1 MTTPFLT
8 QARNLPLPLSSTIHA
23 RTYIVT
29 GANPGL
35 GLAAAQ
41 NLAQLGAARVILAV
55 RNLSA
60 GEAAKT
66 QIDAAIAGAA
76 ATTRVKTEVEVW
88 YLDLSVFYSIKTFA
102 KRADAE
108 LERVDRL
115 VENAAV
121 AAGGGKMAE
130 EHWLTV
136 AVNVAGTLL
145 LGMLMLPI
153 MARKAREKEGESPR
167 VVVITSRVGFDAR
180 ELEGFWGEPVK
191 GMDRE
196 GVEVIKLWVFL
207 FFFFNLPLSFSLALS
222 YLILLVSLSSSFTPS
237 VSVISSSFLLWICPC
252 LCGSSWLTVL
262 DTPSPN

>member
-1 MTTPFLT
+1 MTTPSFT
-8 QARNLPLPLSSTIHA
+8 QARNLPLPPSSTIHA

-29 GANPGL
+29 GANAGL

-60 GEAAKT
+60 GETAKA
-66 QIDAAIAGAA
+66 QIDAAIAGAP
-76 ATTRVKTEVEVW
+76 ATTGVKTEVEVW
-88 YLDLSVFYSIKTFA
+88 YLDLSVFSSIKAFA

-108 LERVDRL
+108 LERVDGL
-115 VENAAV
+115 IENAAV
-121 AAGGGKMAE
+121 AAGGGEMAE
-130 EHWLTV
+130 GHRLTV
-136 AVNVAGTLL
+136 AVNVVGTLL
-145 LGMLMLPI
+145 LGVLMLPV

-167 VVVITSRVGFDAR
+167 VVVVTSRVGFDAR
-180 ELEGFWGEPVK
+180 EEWEGFGGEPVK
-191 GMDRE
+191 GMDGE

-207 FFFFNLPLSFSLALS
+207 FFYLPLSFSLALS
-222 YLILLVSLSSSFTPS
+222 DPSSC
-237 VSVISSSFLLWICPC
+237 SVISSSFLLWICRC